1 LKLIQ
6 RIPFNFTNCRVN
18 FLFPY
23 YHETIYGRRNI
34 KDIEENG
41 RTTILVC
48 INLNESSVSA
58 FMIIRTK
65 EGDKIE
71 MRNEIAMPAVRF
83 IDYNYDLE
91 LRTVFLLCENPA
103 FINQDGGSVTD

>member
-1 LKLIQ
+1 
-6 RIPFNFTNCRVN
+6 
-18 FLFPY
+18 
-23 YHETIYGRRNI
+23 
-34 KDIEENG
+34 
-41 RTTILVC
+41 
-48 INLNESSVSA
+48 
-58 FMIIRTK
+58 MIIRTK